1 MDIKEAKALA
11 RRASDD
17 VEAILDELFYST
29 GINITSV
36 EVNTI
41 ETTYLNSE
49 SRKFRHHVTLSASMD
64 F

>member
-36 EVNTI
+36 GVNTI
-41 ETTYLNSE
+41 ETTSFNSE
-49 SRKFRHHVTLSASMD
+49 SREFRHHVTLSASMD